1 MESGSLRKFDFRF
14 EKEIFVFSFTASGG
28 YVEVGRVL
36 LERGADVNAPAVPSS
51 KETGRTN
58 HWLFDLGKENI
69 FHCFLALTIAAEKGH
84 EKFVELL
91 LNHGAM
97 IDVRNKKGATPLWLA
112 ANNGHL
118 EVVQILI
125 SRRAD
130 PDTCDSRKV
139 TCLMAAFR
147 AGHQKVVKCLVRYV
161 RQFPSDSDCQRLINT
176 VTDKVRSKTSRS
188 FFLFKFFFLFR
199 KKK

>member
-1 MESGSLRKFDFRF
+1 
-14 EKEIFVFSFTASGG
+14 
-28 YVEVGRVL
+28 
-36 LERGADVNAPAVPSS
+36 
-51 KETGRTN
+51 
-58 HWLFDLGKENI
+58 
-69 FHCFLALTIAAEKGH
+69 
-84 EKFVELL
+84 
-91 LNHGAM
+91 M

-188 FFLFKFFFLFR
+188 FFYSNFFFCFVKRNNFTFFSLRSKFNER
-199 KKK
+199 HFSHEQKEN